1 MPSDALCSKRGS
13 GLPIVWRHSDV
24 AATQQNPTAI
34 CESVKNIIGYSVID
48 RLMCA
53 RIIASE
59 CQSTESNGTFLAK
72 WHTIQP
78 STKRARAT
86 LSRCLF
92 IYLVFAIVIVTK
104 KVVTL
109 ILDTTI
115 VHHVCAT
122 VDFSSQIPSECVW
135 TWARALESV
144 IKITISN
151 WLFER
156 TQIFIVQPFTVLCAN
171 WWRYCN
177 CVCGSV
183 AACKQFCRFW
193 GPAR

>member
-1 MPSDALCSKRGS
+1 MCIAGVRRRLSGQSQSTSSQATEIKDLAYLRILRASTSHRSRVQLCMPSDALCSKRGS

-78 STKRARAT
+78 STERARAT

-122 VDFSSQIPSECVW
+122 VDFSSQIPSECV
-135 TWARALESV
+135 
-144 IKITISN
+144 
-151 WLFER
+151 
-156 TQIFIVQPFTVLCAN
+156 
-171 WWRYCN
+171 
-177 CVCGSV
+177 
-183 AACKQFCRFW
+183 
-193 GPAR
+193 